1 MASSGFRQR
10 VFHVI
15 FETDTP
21 GARAFDV
28 ALIAAILLSVTAV
41 LLDSVG
47 GVHARYGEAFYLVE
61 WGFTVLFTV
70 EYVARLWSV
79 GNPRAYARSF
89 YGIVDLLG
97 ILPTYV
103 SIFIPGA
110 QYLLVVRILRVLRV
124 FRVLRLMRYVGEADL
139 LIDALRESR
148 RKIVVFLF
156 TVFALVVVFGSL
168 MHLIEGPENGFDS
181 IPISI
186 YWAIVTMTTV
196 GYGDISPHTPL
207 GRVLAS
213 FIMITGYGIIAVP
226 TGIVT
231 LELNAAVRR
240 RAVTASACPECGAEG
255 HPGEAVYCF
264 RCGTHMYQ
272 ARQSTDSSTS

>member
-15 FETDTP
+15 FEADTP
-21 GARAFDV
+21 GAKAFDV
-28 ALIAAILLSVTAV
+28 ALIAAILLSVAAV

-47 GVHARYGEAFYLVE
+47 GVHARYGEAFYVVE

-70 EYVARLWSV
+70 EYVARLWSI
-79 GNPRAYARSF
+79 GNARGYARSF

-103 SIFIPGA
+103 SLLIPGA

-124 FRVLRLMRYVGEADL
+124 FRVLRMMRYVGEADL

-196 GYGDISPHTPL
+196 GYGDISPHTAL

-255 HPGEAVYCF
+255 HSGEAVYCF

-272 ARQSTDSSTS
+272 ARQSTD